1 MEAQR
6 AAIYTRVSSDEQV
19 KGYSLDTQEDKLRDY
34 CKLHDCVLDEK
45 HIFRE
50 EGVSGAEKNRPML
63 DKLAECAEKKE
74 IDLVLVY
81 KIDRLSRVLLDLLE
95 LTKRLEKNGVGLKSL
110 TEPID
115 TTNPIGKCIF
125 QILGSFAEFE
135 RGVIRERTIEGQIR
149 HKREGNW
156 TSGITPYG
164 YDYSKETKKL
174 SINKK
179 EAEIVKKIF
188 KLFVE
193 DRLNIH
199 RIQTRFNELKIP
211 TKFDNMGKSK
221 GINGIGFWNKRT
233 IGRII
238 GAEIYTGTFTYRKYK
253 FLNRVKGENNLRPQE
268 EWIAIKTPKII
279 NPEVF
284 NLAQE
289 QLKKNK
295 TYSSKNAKHVFLF
308 SKMIE
313 CGLCGCKYSVSYNTS
328 SWPNIID
335 RRRYTCNAKMNW
347 IRQEGKRCEAKSIV
361 ESKIETSVWNEIKR
375 LLTNPA
381 LAIEQLEKLYK
392 NQGDEKDVKS
402 EIKELEL
409 LIAKA
414 KSKGRRLIDLY
425 LEGTISKE
433 DYKAKSQ
440 VFEVQ
445 QKRYI
450 DEKEKLS
457 STLIS
462 KKEKE
467 SRVDA
472 LKQMYAQFMQN
483 LEKITYEQKRELYK
497 MLINKLVI
505 KHSDLEIHCNIPYQN
520 NFVGQST
527 LRRIRLWDWERFR

>member
-95 LTKRLEKNGVGLKSL
+95 FTKRLEKNGVGLKSL

-156 TSGITPYG
+156 TSGITPFG
-164 YDYSKETKKL
+164 YNYSKETKKL

-179 EAEIVKKIF
+179 EAGIVRKIF
-188 KLFVE
+188 KLFVD
-193 DRLNIH
+193 DRENIH
-199 RIQTRFNELKIP
+199 RIQTRLNELKIP
-211 TKFDNMGKSK
+211 TKFDNMGKNK
-221 GINGIGFWNKRT
+221 RMNGVGFWNKRT

-238 GAEIYTGTFTYRKYK
+238 NGEIYTGTFTYSKYK
-253 FLNRVKGENNLRPQE
+253 HLGRVRGENNLRPQE

-279 NPEVF
+279 GSEIF

-289 QLKKNK
+289 QLRKNK
-295 TYSSKNAKHVFLF
+295 TYSSKNAKHEFLF
-308 SKMIE
+308 SRMVE
-313 CGLCGCKYSVSYNTS
+313 CGLCGCKYSASFSTS
-328 SWPNIID
+328 NRPNVLD
-335 RRRYTCNAKMNW
+335 RRRYTCNGKMHW
-347 IRQEGKRCEAKSIV
+347 IRQEDKRCESKSVV
-361 ESKIETSVWNEIKR
+361 ESRIEVSVWNEIKNI
-375 LLTNPA
+375 LTNPA
-381 LAIEQLEKLYK
+381 LAIDQLEKLYK
-392 NQGDEKDVKS
+392 KQGDERDVKNN
-402 EIKELEL
+402 IKELEL

-414 KSKGRRLIDLY
+414 KNKGRRLIDLY

-433 DYKAKSQ
+433 DYKAKCQ
-440 VFEVQ
+440 TFEVE

-450 DEKEKLS
+450 GEKEKLS
-457 STLIS
+457 STLI
-462 KKEKE
+462 
-467 SRVDA
+467 
-472 LKQMYAQFMQN
+472 
-483 LEKITYEQKRELYK
+483 
-497 MLINKLVI
+497 
-505 KHSDLEIHCNIPYQN
+505 
-520 NFVGQST
+520 
-527 LRRIRLWDWERFR
+527 